1 MRGLPALEPFFY
13 KEAYQGVINVADLVR
28 NVCYLGQACFEKKT
42 TRLAAPCGEL
52 QTYIC
57 NHQEAI
63 VSYGQRQGCYSVAAT
78 PGWWTR
84 TSKPTLTQSRKG
96 A

>member
-1 MRGLPALEPFFY
+1 MKRLTR
-13 KEAYQGVINVADLVR
+13 GVINVADLVR
-28 NVCYLGQACFEKKT
+28 NVCYLGRACFEKRT

-63 VSYGQRQGCYSVAAT
+63 VSYGQRQGE
-78 PGWWTR
+78 
-84 TSKPTLTQSRKG
+84 SKPIATAG
-96 A
+96 AEGAVNPLANARL